1 MMDFSK
7 LRILIVD
14 DQQESRFFLR
24 SVLSDLGVNQ
34 VFEAKDGRGA
44 LEFMDYGQ
52 DLVDIIF
59 CDWNMPALPGIDF
72 LKQIRGAG
80 IDIPFMM
87 ITGRC
92 DHESVLL
99 AKSHGVNVYIRK
111 PFSPLQIEAKLRVLL
126 KRLEAA

>member
-1 MMDFSK
+1 MMDFTK

-59 CDWNMPALPGIDF
+59 CDWNMPALPGIFKTDP
-72 LKQIRGAG
+72 GG
-80 IDIPFMM
+80 GD
-87 ITGRC
+87 
-92 DHESVLL
+92 
-99 AKSHGVNVYIRK
+99 
-111 PFSPLQIEAKLRVLL
+111 
-126 KRLEAA
+126 